1 MSISQMPGADGPI
14 SWQQRRGVSTLR
26 CRFFKRGAH
35 STSTDAREYTR
46 LDLEGRI
53 RTFSDLLWGIRL
65 ITLSRRVDRGTG
77 SACTKVTPG
86 NHPRRFR
93 FPAILK
99 RWDLCAP
106 VLCRGRLINTHSPP

>member
-65 ITLSRRVDRGTG
+65 ITLSRRVDRGMG
-77 SACTKVTPG
+77 
-86 NHPRRFR
+86 F
-93 FPAILK
+93 
-99 RWDLCAP
+99 
-106 VLCRGRLINTHSPP
+106 CRYESHTW